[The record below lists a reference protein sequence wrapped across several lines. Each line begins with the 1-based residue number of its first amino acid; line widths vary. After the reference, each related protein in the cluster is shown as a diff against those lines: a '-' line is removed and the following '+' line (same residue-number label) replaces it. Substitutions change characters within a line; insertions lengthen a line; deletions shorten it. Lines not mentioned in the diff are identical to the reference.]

1 MTARDK
7 EIAMTIIEVIMVEP
21 TTNSWWIDLD
31 VTEHIV
37 KGQIFFVEFKERAV
51 KEHKVYMSNNTYN
64 DVLGEGKC
72 KISFNESVIALYDVL
87 YVPYIHRNLICVTV
101 LDKYKIKFK
110 SEKVYGPVW

>member
-1 MTARDK
+1 
-7 EIAMTIIEVIMVEP
+7 
-21 TTNSWWIDLD
+21 
-31 VTEHIV
+31 
-37 KGQIFFVEFKERAV
+37 
-51 KEHKVYMSNNTYN
+51 MSNNTYS

-72 KISFNESVIALYDVL
+72 KISFNGSVIALYDVL